1 MVPTLGK
8 WRQEHQ
14 RSKVIFGYIAISNPA
29 DATMDPVSKRR
40 QETEPLGLVMRL
52 GFVTCA
58 HYRLTVCSYTQAGC
72 FSVGSDVNR
81 VPF

>member
-8 WRQEHQ
+8 WRLEDQ
-14 RSKVIFGYIAISNPA
+14 RSKVIFGYIASSSPGG
-29 DATMDPVSKRR
+29 ATMDPVSKRR
-40 QETEPLGLVMRL
+40 QEIKPLGLVMRL

-58 HYRLTVCSYTQAGC
+58 HYRLTVYSYTQAGH
-72 FSVGSDVNR
+72 FSVESVVNR